1 MRAHGA
7 RRLVAILIGFLA
19 SVFPITAVGGSA
31 GATTRDPVEIAL
43 IVPIIADSGDGLFL
57 NATQLEAGASTGG
70 EWSVLTEM
78 AREHGLTVAL
88 DARIIAS
95 VDELGVDAPQSV
107 ITWLADVESRDPLH
121 LAWGNPDLWA
131 LAVAGDRV
139 FDAETVA
146 ELSGVSPK
154 DLVVWPSG
162 DVSREN
168 SLRRLEEWGYSRALV
183 SSSVATGGIDRAL
196 SDEVAPLLSLD
207 SSLSAAA
214 AADAVRASLTPN
226 AVLTLPRNPGLF
238 DAGRVAEI
246 VDELSRLGVTFT
258 DAATLS
264 TQGNTALDDV
274 GANPPLLAE
283 ALVAIDSDEELVAAI
298 TADRAELLGNRLR
311 AVMVLSSDL
320 TAPRFETA
328 AQLFLNDTTWLS
340 SVVSIS
346 IASEY
351 TVLSNAAD
359 VPLSV
364 SNNSDALVTVLVKVR
379 ATSAIV
385 QVDTPVVAVTI
396 EPRSNVRIEV
406 PISTVANGR
415 TMLVASL
422 VSESGAAIGGEATL
436 PVTVQAEWEAFTLG
450 LFGAIVLTILVIG
463 ALRTIRRRR
472 ANI

>member
-1 MRAHGA
+1 
-7 RRLVAILIGFLA
+7 
-19 SVFPITAVGGSA
+19 
-31 GATTRDPVEIAL
+31 
-43 IVPIIADSGDGLFL
+43 
-57 NATQLEAGASTGG
+57 
-70 EWSVLTEM
+70 
-78 AREHGLTVAL
+78 
-88 DARIIAS
+88 
-95 VDELGVDAPQSV
+95 
-107 ITWLADVESRDPLH
+107 
-121 LAWGNPDLWA
+121 
-131 LAVAGDRV
+131 
-139 FDAETVA
+139 
-146 ELSGVSPK
+146 
-154 DLVVWPSG
+154 
-162 DVSREN
+162 
-168 SLRRLEEWGYSRALV
+168 
-183 SSSVATGGIDRAL
+183 
-196 SDEVAPLLSLD
+196 
-207 SSLSAAA
+207 
-214 AADAVRASLTPN
+214 
-226 AVLTLPRNPGLF
+226 
-238 DAGRVAEI
+238 VAEI
-246 VDELSRLGVTFT
+246 VDELSKVGVTFT
-258 DAATLS
+258 DAVTLS

-274 GANPPLLAE
+274 GANPSLLAE

-311 AVMVLSSDL
+311 ALMVLSSDL

-364 SNNSDALVTVLVKVR
+364 SNNSDALITVLVKVR